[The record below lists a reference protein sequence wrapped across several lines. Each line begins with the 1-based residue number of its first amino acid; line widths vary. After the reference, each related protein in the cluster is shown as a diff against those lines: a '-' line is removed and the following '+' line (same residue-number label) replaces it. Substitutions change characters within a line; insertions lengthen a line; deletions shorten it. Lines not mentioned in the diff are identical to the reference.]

1 MIVFIP
7 SPSALELSAA
17 LWDLARPPAVRETG
31 DTSALFDSLIDTQG
45 VRHLVV
51 DTTFEMPIHQ
61 QADAAPVA
69 AILQPY
75 ETAGHLP
82 NGTVA
87 ALVAAIEA
95 AKNTTVVVY
104 DLFPAYFK
112 SLALDFDGMIQS
124 GKIDPRESFAMR
136 IAR

>member
-45 VRHLVV
+45 VRHLIV
-51 DTTFEMPIHQ
+51 DTTFEMPIHE
-61 QADAAPVA
+61 QADCGPVA

-75 ETAGHLP
+75 ETLGHLP
-82 NGTVA
+82 EGTVA
-87 ALVAAIEA
+87 SLVASIEA

-112 SLALDFDGMIQS
+112 SQALDFEGMVQA
-124 GKIDPRESFAMR
+124 GKIDPRESLPASR
-136 IAR
+136 KR